1 MKELECPN
9 CGAKIKEED
18 IDESGERAKCPYC
31 STILDFQR
39 PKVFVH
45 TEHNTYYGKPIKLRK
60 NSDGEYEEIDVSSI
74 PSISIDKEAID
85 NVVNSPHAK
94 AFSIVFLII
103 FGIIFISVI
112 ITSYIIFNKAFST
125 MDFASKNF
133 NQTTT
138 TTIVSVNPFNSSNGD
153 YINVTFS
160 GVNGNGVA
168 NVRIPSKYS
177 DLTYTLSKNTN
188 LSNGDEIEIVLSG
201 MENYPNIKFTK
212 TSGKA
217 VVNGLSEP
225 LTQYY
230 ME

>member
-9 CGAKIKEED
+9 CGAKLKEED
-18 IDESGERAKCPYC
+18 IDESGERGKCPYC

-39 PKVFVH
+39 PKIYVH
-45 TEHNTYYGKPIKLRK
+45 SEHNTYYGKPIKLKK
-60 NSDGEYEEIDVSSI
+60 NSDGEYEEMDV
-74 PSISIDKEAID
+74 PSISIDKETID

-94 AFSIVFLII
+94 AFSIVFLIV
-103 FGIIFISVI
+103 FGIIFISII
-112 ITSYIIFNKAFST
+112 ITSYTIFNKAFST
-125 MDFASKNF
+125 MDIASKNF

-138 TTIVSVNPFNSSNGD
+138 TTIVSINPFDSSNGD

-168 NVRIPSKYS
+168 DVHIPSKYS
-177 DLTYTLSKNTN
+177 KLTYTQSKSNN
-188 LSNGDEIEIVLSG
+188 LSNGEEVEIVLSG
-201 MENYPNIKFTK
+201 MENYPNIIFTK